1 MQQLTI
7 FKATL
12 RLIRE
17 GRFGMASMAEIAYH
31 AHVTAI
37 TVETLF
43 ETRDKL
49 ISALSEYVY
58 NELNTIIRVA
68 LGSKAPF
75 DEKFF
80 RLWEALFSYYVD
92 NPDVGVFVDRCTGS
106 PSCTDALRS
115 HQKNNHAFL
124 ASFFAE
130 SGLPHTA
137 VTPEMMA
144 TIFHQNIRV
153 AARNGN
159 NENRDMSNALAQI
172 IFEGF
177 RSENESSPRPLEA
190 A

>member
-1 MQQLTI
+1 MQHLNI

-17 GRFGMASMAEIAYH
+17 GRFGTASMAEIAYH

-37 TVETLF
+37 TAETLF

-68 LGSKAPF
+68 LNSKAPF

-80 RLWEALFSYYVD
+80 RLWDALFSYYAD
-92 NPDVGVFVDRCTGS
+92 NPDVAVFIDRCTGS
-106 PSCTDALRS
+106 PRCTETL
-115 HQKNNHAFL
+115 L
-124 ASFFAE
+124 AHENENRAHLARFFAE
-130 SGLPHTA
+130 SGLPHAA
-137 VTPEMMA
+137 VTPAMMA
-144 TIFHQNIRV
+144 TIFHQTIRV

-159 NENRDMSNALAQI
+159 NENRDMSSALAQI

-177 RSENESSPRPLEA
+177 RSEIEPSQKSLEA